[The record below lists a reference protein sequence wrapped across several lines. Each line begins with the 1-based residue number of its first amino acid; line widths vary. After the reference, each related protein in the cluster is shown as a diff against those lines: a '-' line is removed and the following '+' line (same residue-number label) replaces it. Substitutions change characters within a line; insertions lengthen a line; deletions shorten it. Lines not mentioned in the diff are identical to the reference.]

1 MFISL
6 ATRLGL
12 IRIYAK
18 FRPNW
23 RETDPTGD
31 DLTEAL
37 RKIGDQLPSI
47 PNPKQIVAQGIY
59 NLKSEE
65 RIQQGIEELK
75 ELDEEMTEHEWY
87 RKNRDAILFVLG
99 AGTFILLLSL
109 SIIFI
114 LILDYFSL

>member
-31 DLTEAL
+31 DLSEAL
-37 RKIGDQLPSI
+37 RKIGDQLPI
-47 PNPKQIVAQGIY
+47 PNPKQIVAQAIY
-59 NLKSEE
+59 DLKPEE
-65 RIQQGIEELK
+65 RIKQGIEELK

-99 AGTFILLLSL
+99 AGALILLLSL

-114 LILDYFSL
+114 LILEYLSL

>member
-6 ATRLGL
+6 ATRSGL

-37 RKIGDQLPSI
+37 RKIGDDLPSI
-47 PNPKQIVAQGIY
+47 PNPKQIAAQGFY
-59 NLKSEE
+59 NLKTDE
-65 RIQQGIEELK
+65 RIQQGIGKIKEELK
-75 ELDEEMTEHEWY
+75 ELDEQ
-87 RKNRDAILFVLG
+87 RLDVVLLP
-99 AGTFILLLSL
+99 AGEA
-109 SIIFI
+109 
-114 LILDYFSL
+114 